1 MQLRDSSSSLS
12 CATLRSRRLSSGH
25 EILFF
30 FFFYYFARVL
40 IVEILQRGR
49 KDYTTR
55 YRFSTPRGIEDAL
68 VELERDGR
76 ESAIAIAKPS
86 PLPG

>member
-30 FFFYYFARVL
+30 FFYFARVL

-55 YRFSTPRGIEDAL
+55 YRFSTPRDIEDAL